1 MQLPFLSLRR
11 STLRKLRRS
20 TALLLMLALVC
31 GAGIGALPGSVEAR
45 SVEEIVGDI
54 DNLNTQVR
62 NLDAKIQELEGQI
75 SEKQGEIRTL
85 KNDVALLNTEIDKLD
100 LEIENTQKKIT
111 RAEAEIE
118 KATIEIRTKEK
129 EILDSKA
136 TLGELL
142 REINEADS
150 VNPFEILIA
159 GKSFSEILNSF
170 EHVQTIQKKVQ
181 QSLDVIQQL
190 KLDLEENRVVLEEQ
204 RNEAVKLR
212 SQLEGQH
219 GALQSKRA
227 EKDRLI
233 KETKNEEANYKKLL
247 AETEDLQEQAVADIR
262 DLEKELAS
270 KSGGSSNAVPAG
282 NGILMMPAEGTITQ
296 GYGKTSYSEG
306 GAYGGAGHNGVDIG
320 ASLGSNIY
328 SAASGV
334 VAATGSLGSVAYGEW
349 AAVEHPELGLWTIYG
364 HMLSSNEVSAGQ
376 SVERGEVIGHMGST
390 GYSTGSHLHFMVC
403 LDFYTTQ
410 KPYGLLPYCNH
421 VNPLNYL

>member
-1 MQLPFLSLRR
+1 MRLPAIAVKR
-11 STLRKLRRS
+11 STLLKLRRY
-20 TALLLMLALVC
+20 TASLLVLAVLF
-31 GAGIGALPGSVEAR
+31 GTAIGIAPQTASAR
-45 SVEEIVGDI
+45 TVDEIVGDI
-54 DNLNTQVR
+54 NELNTQVR
-62 NLDAKIQELEGQI
+62 NLDAKIQELESQI

-100 LEIENTQKKIT
+100 LEIENTQKKIL

-118 KATIEIRTKEK
+118 KATIGIRTKEK
-129 EILDSKA
+129 EILDSKEA
-136 TLGELL
+136 LGELI
-142 REINEADS
+142 REINEADH

-181 QSLDVIQQL
+181 ESLDTIQQL
-190 KLDLEENRVVLEEQ
+190 KLDLEAKRLVLEDQ
-204 RNEAVKLR
+204 RNESVKLR

-219 GALQSKRA
+219 AALQSKRA
-227 EKDRLI
+227 EKDQLI

-247 AETEDLQEQAVADIR
+247 AQTEDLQEQAVADIR

-282 NGILMMPAEGTITQ
+282 KGILLMPTDGVITQ
-296 GYGKTSYSEG
+296 GYGKTEYSEG
-306 GAYGGAGHNGVDIG
+306 GAYGGANHNGVDI
-320 ASLGSNIY
+320 ANSLGTNIY
-328 SAASGV
+328 SAADGV
-334 VAATGSLGSVAYGEW
+334 VAATGSLGGVAYGEW
-349 AAVEHPELGLWTIYG
+349 VGVHHPSLGLWTLYG

-376 SVERGEVIGHMGST
+376 SVVRGEGIGHMGST